1 MNKSL
6 ECESVVMSVISD
18 ATEVQHM
25 RSLIALLTLLVLN
38 GGCSKSSQ
46 SNKTV
51 TNSIGMQLVRIPKG
65 TFVMGSPQKRKGTK
79 TRRGTA

>member
-46 SNKTV
+46 K
-51 TNSIGMQLVRIPKG
+51 
-65 TFVMGSPQKRKGTK
+65 
-79 TRRGTA
+79 